1 MGVDDNIHPVRSTVP
16 FPPHLREFRNERVQG
31 PLYVCEVGTV
41 KRSGFFKRGKEMLLV
56 VTDSHVWLLRKG
68 NEVERSAMLEDI
80 EMAAV
85 GWNILEL
92 HFYMETFYPV
102 LPVRL
107 ASTQGVLETIRF
119 LRSKVRGGEG
129 LSMGWPP
136 SKLQPVDKHLASYT
150 TTRNSPVVPPNYPPE
165 PCEAYGKIPFDASLN
180 YSRTVAL
187 RRKSFLN
194 GSEAARR
201 RLVVTDRFLIIE
213 KDGNVERKA
222 RLSDISR
229 VTRVNYNTAAVI
241 HFYPSLREPPLLL
254 TEITINELISVLR
267 YRRMKER
274 NGEDLQVVELDS
286 RSVWSNPWCPYDKYP
301 PGYSCP
307 KDKRQKNL
315 LDNGSVV
322 PPYYPPCVNLPEYV
336 REDMHG
342 YFTNFYSWVMI
353 EDFTESEPHRTFLA
367 VAPKCVLILL
377 NAGRQTGTLSFRS
390 GELGDIASIAKDRF
404 GMHSISFKD
413 ESFPWLFKVA
423 EERAGDWMD
432 MINRLKPGGGDDLV
446 LLETSDVQPAPVSSR
461 SPSPEHRE
469 FMVPPTS
476 RLGIRFSEDL
486 EVLDVAPFSEGEKLG
501 VPVGARIFD
510 LDGLEVC
517 SLQDFSNRLTK
528 ARQMNVHCLLR
539 MHLPTFVHKSPSS
552 VPTILYHEEGVSVSP
567 SVPTISCHEESV
579 SVTPFV
585 STASCFGKPI
595 EYHLGPGEMGIFLH
609 SNLRISGLEPG
620 SEAAKAGVPIDGTLL
635 AVDGRAMSDYDEAR
649 TLLAKKKG
657 GCTLTVGVM
666 SSLYLSPC
674 SSYEEYRAAPGELG
688 LFIDANLGCILEP
701 GKQLHKA
708 GMRPYGVLLC
718 VNGEEVYNSKDA
730 VAKILAANPKK
741 RGCRVRV
748 QGMFSGFEP
757 FQVGFTPNVREVCVE
772 AGRLGMCLSGDLTV
786 LLVAPGSTAEKA
798 GVRASSKLVAVNGA
812 ELHSF
817 EHAIDMLAAARTQP
831 VTLGLMDML
840 FLVPTQH
847 DMQAPMH
854 CGPVESINPPPMH
867 ESKVISPPALQQFL
881 PEDSRPTE
889 LIPPPPT
896 PPPPPIDSHGS
907 EDCLNVYTFGKGSH
921 GIEVDNDLMVTRVL
935 SGSEGEKAGV
945 REGLKVHAVG
955 GEMVQSVQRVYEKL
969 SELSTANKPYVVVCA
984 PNLYFTGFGHFHNFL
999 NVPRSA
1005 GCELRPIEHHL
1016 GPGEVGIFL
1025 DPQLQISG
1033 LEPGSEAAK
1042 AGVPIDGKLLAV
1054 NGRAVSDY
1062 DEARTLLAKKMGG
1075 CTLTVGIER
1084 RDDVLVQPGR
1094 LGIFLDSRNTI
1105 VRVARG
1111 SQADKAG
1118 VRVCT
1123 ILEAVGGKPVRG
1135 RDHKHIQDML
1145 VAAQK
1150 SNKPFTLSLCTN
1162 TSEPV
1167 TLKPG
1172 RHGIVCGSGNGE
1184 VIAVLPGSEGEKA
1197 GVGKGILYVVGNT
1210 LVQSKQE
1217 TEEKLEELSTGKKP
1231 YSLVLL
1237 TLPRSSAS
1245 ESPPEPEHV
1254 PAFEHVSAPG
1264 GRAEVSG
1271 VLEVPFNAPSPDK
1284 SVTAEPLGQPTGPG
1298 LGRARAPRRGR
1309 TLRQVSC

>member
-446 LLETSDVQPAPVSSR
+446 LLETSDVLQP
-461 SPSPEHRE
+461 
-469 FMVPPTS
+469 T
-476 RLGIRFSEDL
+476 
-486 EVLDVAPFSEGEKLG
+486 
-501 VPVGARIFD
+501 
-510 LDGLEVC
+510 
-517 SLQDFSNRLTK
+517 
-528 ARQMNVHCLLR
+528 
-539 MHLPTFVHKSPSS
+539 PTFPSNNIKEMYGPPSIEESPVASAAS
-552 VPTILYHEEGVSVSP
+552 FHEE
-567 SVPTISCHEESV
+567 T
-579 SVTPFV
+579 T
-585 STASCFGKPI
+585 

-609 SNLRISGLEPG
+609 SNLR
-620 SEAAKAGVPIDGTLL
+620 
-635 AVDGRAMSDYDEAR
+635 
-649 TLLAKKKG
+649 
-657 GCTLTVGVM
+657 
-666 SSLYLSPC
+666 
-674 SSYEEYRAAPGELG
+674 
-688 LFIDANLGCILEP
+688 
-701 GKQLHKA
+701 
-708 GMRPYGVLLC
+708 
-718 VNGEEVYNSKDA
+718 
-730 VAKILAANPKK
+730 
-741 RGCRVRV
+741 
-748 QGMFSGFEP
+748 
-757 FQVGFTPNVREVCVE
+757 
-772 AGRLGMCLSGDLTV
+772 
-786 LLVAPGSTAEKA
+786 
-798 GVRASSKLVAVNGA
+798 
-812 ELHSF
+812 
-817 EHAIDMLAAARTQP
+817 
-831 VTLGLMDML
+831 
-840 FLVPTQH
+840 
-847 DMQAPMH
+847 
-854 CGPVESINPPPMH
+854 
-867 ESKVISPPALQQFL
+867 
-881 PEDSRPTE
+881 
-889 LIPPPPT
+889 
-896 PPPPPIDSHGS
+896 
-907 EDCLNVYTFGKGSH
+907 
-921 GIEVDNDLMVTRVL
+921 
-935 SGSEGEKAGV
+935 
-945 REGLKVHAVG
+945 
-955 GEMVQSVQRVYEKL
+955 
-969 SELSTANKPYVVVCA
+969 
-984 PNLYFTGFGHFHNFL
+984 
-999 NVPRSA
+999 
-1005 GCELRPIEHHL
+1005 
-1016 GPGEVGIFL
+1016 
-1025 DPQLQISG
+1025 ISG

-1245 ESPPEPEHV
+1245 ESPPATFAPEPEHV

-1271 VLEVPFNAPSPDK
+1271 VLEVPSFNAPSPDK
-1284 SVTAEPLGQPTGPG
+1284 AVTAEPLGQPTGPG